1 MISLTRKDLLLTLMV
16 TILWA
21 IHAPIM
27 KLGVQ
32 TVDPIALNTMRF
44 ALTAMLFLPFARK
57 ISWSDLLKL
66 IPVSL
71 FFVCGN
77 LIFAYLAL
85 TYITSNSFIVIV
97 QISQP
102 ITLLFAYFFF
112 QEKFGLPTTIGILIS
127 LCGLIVVFGAPDIAS
142 SPKGA
147 ILACLAALSW
157 SIGSLMMK
165 RTGHIA
171 PASFLAYA
179 YLIGTFVALTTSAL
193 IEDGQIER
201 VINADKSILGF
212 VLAYQVLIMGSMTI
226 VWSGLMSRN
235 PAQLVTPFL
244 MLQPIF
250 AVIAS
255 YFILGEVLNE
265 NIFWGGLVVLGGIGI
280 INFRKIQKYQSDKAA
295 LRRES

>member
-1 MISLTRKDLLLTLMV
+1 MSVSSLSLTPRDLFLTLMT

-27 KLGVQ
+27 KMGVE
-32 TVDPIALNTMRF
+32 TVDPISLNTMRF
-44 ALTAMLFLPFARK
+44 GLTALLFLPFARK
-57 ISWSDLLKL
+57 ISIKDWVKL

-85 TYITSNSFIVIV
+85 THLTSNSFVVIT
-97 QISQP
+97 QIAQP
-102 ITLLFAYFFF
+102 FTLILAYFLFK
-112 QEKFGLPTTIGILIS
+112 EKFGLPTTFGIILALS
-127 LCGLIVVFGAPDIAS
+127 GLIIVFGAPDILAS
-142 SPKGA
+142 PIGA
-147 ILACLAALSW
+147 VLATIAALSW
-157 SIGSLMMK
+157 SIGSLAMK
-165 RTGHIA
+165 RTGHIK

-179 YLIGTFVALTTSAL
+179 YLIGTPIALGASYV
-193 IEDGQIER
+193 IEDGQVER
-201 VINADKSILGF
+201 ILNADKFILGF
-212 VLAYQVLIMGSMTI
+212 VLGYQVLIMGAMTL

-255 YFILGEVLNE
+255 YFILGETLNP
-265 NIFWGGLVVLGGIGI
+265 NIFWGGLIVLSGIGI
-280 INFRKIQKYQSDKAA
+280 INFRKIQKFYSK
-295 LRRES
+295 SNT